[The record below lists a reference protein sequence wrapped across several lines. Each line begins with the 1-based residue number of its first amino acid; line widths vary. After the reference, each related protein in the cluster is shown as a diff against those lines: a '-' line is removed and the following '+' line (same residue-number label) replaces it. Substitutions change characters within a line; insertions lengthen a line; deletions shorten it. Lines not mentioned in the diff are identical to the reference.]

1 MKLGSLFSGYGGLDL
16 AVEQVFGAETT
27 WVCDFDKG
35 PGKILAHRFSNV
47 PNLVDVTKVD
57 WATVEPV
64 DIIAGGSPCQDV
76 SVAGKRLGM
85 KTGTRSGLWESMRE
99 AIAVIK
105 PAFVVWEN
113 VKGALSAEATSVSD
127 VEFDQGPMGDGP
139 DRPVLRALG
148 RVLGDLSDLGYD
160 AQWCV
165 IRASD
170 VGAPHHRA
178 RVFVLAHRRSAQDA
192 VRVGVGWRAGEP
204 GESSSGGA
212 DDTAELAD
220 TTSRGSPLVTLP
232 TPTARDYKDNA
243 VGVAAHR
250 PEDRDTLSRA
260 LVDVLPTPN
269 TMDMLPARDGE
280 ALERTR
286 RRGDM
291 TRPLT
296 TVSNLRERVVVDLL
310 PTVTAER
317 PDARKSDAFAEGRA
331 TFFDI
336 ITGDKWGKYAPAIR
350 RWETVLGRVAPSPVE
365 PHPKTGKPQLSA
377 RFTEWMMGLPDGWIT
392 DTPGLTRAEAIK
404 ACGNGVVPQ
413 QAAAALR
420 MLLDIARKEAGNGM
434 VQGR

>member
-16 AVEQVFGAETT
+16 AVEAVFNAQTV
-27 WVCDFDKG
+27 WLCDFDKG
-35 PGKILAHRFSNV
+35 PGKILAHRFPTV

-57 WATVEPV
+57 WASVEPV
-64 DIIAGGSPCQDV
+64 DIIAGGSPCQDL
-76 SVAGKRLGM
+76 SQAGRRAGM
-85 KTGTRSGLWESMRE
+85 KQGTRSGLWESMRE

-105 PAFVVWEN
+105 PQFVVWEN
-113 VKGALSAEATSVSD
+113 VKGALSASATSASD
-127 VEFDQGPMGDGP
+127 MEYATGFMGETGGAS
-139 DRPVLRALG
+139 RPVLRALG
-148 RVLGDLSDLGYD
+148 RVLGDLTDLGYD
-160 AQWCV
+160 AQWV
-165 IRASD
+165 TVRASD

-178 RVFVLAHRRSAQDA
+178 RIFVLAHRRGASHTMRD
-192 VRVGVGWRAGEP
+192 GVGWRSGEP
-204 GESSSGGA
+204 GESSTGGA
-212 DDTAELAD
+212 DGTAELAD
-220 TTSRGSPLVTLP
+220 SASRRSALVTLS
-232 TPTARDYKDNA
+232 TSTARDYKETV
-243 VGVAAHR
+243 VGMAEHR

-280 ALERTR
+280 ALEHTR

-317 PDARKSDAFAEGRA
+317 PDGRKSDAFAEGRA

-336 ITGDKWGKYAPAIR
+336 ITGDKWGKYEPAIR

-392 DTPGLTRAEAIK
+392 GVPGITRAEAIK

-413 QAAAALR
+413 QAQAALR
-420 MLLDIARKEAGNGM
+420 VLLDIARKEE
-434 VQGR
+434 